1 MKRFLFILL
10 ALVPLLASA
19 KPAADLAGRYVLQG
33 VRETGSTLVL
43 KGDGRFEATYAYGN
57 LDGHIQGHWQ
67 RAEDRVTLTA
77 DGHSDVAE
85 LFKNVPLTVGE
96 HCLIR
101 DMGDYKACYLRQP
114 QLPFSDG
121 WYLGFMAP
129 DYMDVWL
136 ETADVTDVRG
146 ITFTSAVRG
155 TVAVSQPE
163 SGKGNAR
170 GWPGP
175 YVRGKGMTLEHLDLP
190 ERIFIRWQSLAEPQ
204 TYRATLEIPAA
215 ARDLMLQQERVDC
228 PMGGWQS
235 AYRDAV
241 VIGLAPGGIAKLW
254 VSGPCF
260 KGTEILSVQAEI
272 EPKGPDQG
280 QSGGEYA
287 LPLEPAA
294 KAYIEQHGIPYGS
307 W

>member
-1 MKRFLFILL
+1 M
-10 ALVPLLASA
+10 
-19 KPAADLAGRYVLQG
+19 
-33 VRETGSTLVL
+33 
-43 KGDGRFEATYAYGN
+43 
-57 LDGHIQGHWQ
+57 
-67 RAEDRVTLTA
+67 
-77 DGHSDVAE
+77 AE
-85 LFKNVPLTVGE
+85 LFKDVPLTVGE

-101 DMGDYKACYLRQP
+101 DMGDHKACYLRQP
-114 QLPFSDG
+114 QLPFSGG

-146 ITFTSAVRG
+146 VTFTTSVRG
-155 TVAVSQPE
+155 TVAVSQPDN
-163 SGKGNAR
+163 GKGNAI

-175 YVRGKGMTLEHLDLP
+175 YVRGKGMTLEQLDLP

-204 TYRATLEIPAA
+204 TYRATLEVPKS
-215 ARDLMLQQERVDC
+215 ARNLMLREQRIDC

-260 KGTEILSVQAEI
+260 KGTEILRVQAEI
-272 EPKGPDQG
+272 EPKGPYQG
-280 QSGGEYA
+280 LSKGRHR
-287 LPLEPAA
+287 PLEPAA

>member
-1 MKRFLFILL
+1 MKHFLLVLF
-10 ALVPLLASA
+10 ALFPLLANA
-19 KPAADLAGRYVLQG
+19 KPASDLVGRYVLQG
-33 VRETGSTLVL
+33 VRETGSTLLL
-43 KGDGRFEATYAYGN
+43 KADGSFEATYAFGN
-57 LDGHIQGHWQ
+57 LDGHIKGRWQ
-67 RAEDRVTLTA
+67 RTDDTVTLA
-77 DGHSDVAE
+77 SDGHSAVAE
-85 LFKNVPLTVGE
+85 LFKDVPLAIGE

-114 QLPFSDG
+114 RLPFSGG

-146 ITFTSAVRG
+146 ITFTTAVRG
-155 TVAVSQPE
+155 TVAISQPE
-163 SGKGNAR
+163 NGKGNAK

-175 YVRGKGMTLEHLDLP
+175 YVRGKGMALERLDLP

-204 TYRATLEIPAA
+204 TYRATLTIPADTRA
-215 ARDLMLQQERVDC
+215 IMLRQEPAKCGASGRTSD
-228 PMGGWQS
+228 
-235 AYRDAV
+235 YRLAI

-260 KGTEILSVQAEI
+260 KGTEILRIQAEI
-272 EPKGPDQG
+272 EPKGPYQG
-280 QSGGEYA
+280 LSEGRHR
-287 LPLEPAA
+287 PLKPVA

>member
-1 MKRFLFILL
+1 MRRFLLTLL

-19 KPAADLAGRYVLQG
+19 KPATELAGRYVLQG
-33 VRETGSTLVL
+33 ARDTGSTLVL
-43 KGDGRFEATYAYGN
+43 KGDGRFEATFAYGN

-77 DGHSDVAE
+77 EGHSDVAE
-85 LFKNVPLTVGE
+85 LFKNVSLVVGE

-101 DMGDYKACYLRQP
+101 DMGDHKACYLRQP
-114 QLPFSDG
+114 QLPYKA
-121 WYLGFMAP
+121 WHLGFFTP
-129 DYMDVWL
+129 EHMDIWL
-136 ETADVTDVRG
+136 ETADVTDIRG
-146 ITFTSAVRG
+146 ITFTQAMSG
-155 TVAVSQPE
+155 AVSSTGE
-163 SGKGNAR
+163 VS
-170 GWPGP
+170 GWPAIVAMGSGLHMN
-175 YVRGKGMTLEHLDLP
+175 RLDLP

-241 VIGLAPGGIAKLW
+241 TIGLAPGGIAKLW

-260 KGTEILSVQAEI
+260 KGTEILRIQAEI
-272 EPKGPDQG
+272 EPKGPYQG
-280 QSGGEYA
+280 LSEGRHR
-287 LPLEPAA
+287 PLEPAA